1 MQGLNLDSSR
11 WTLFNNVIVIALSLY
26 SFATQNYKMDDSSFF
41 QSLMVELLAPIQQGT
56 TSIQDTISNSVEHYI
71 KIVNTSKE
79 NVELKKTIA
88 TLENK
93 IFSLNEVQKENNR
106 LKQLLEFGKVIP
118 KKKVLAQVISWDAS
132 SEFRVLRINKGSSDG
147 LKVLAPVIT
156 MTGLVGY
163 VYRISPNYSDILT
176 ILDQNNRVDAIVA
189 KSRTHGIVEGHT
201 GLKCKMKYVARTEE
215 LQEGDT
221 IITAGLGEIYPK
233 GIKVGHV
240 EKIDKENMGITQR
253 VEVKPSVDFQR
264 LEEVVVLI
272 EGVSGVDYQEP
283 ENQSLEENMSKE
295 LPKNSEAKKKKAE
308 GP

>member
-11 WTLFNNVIVIALSLY
+11 WTLFNNIIVIIISLY
-26 SFATQNYKMDDSSFF
+26 SFAMQNYKLDDSSFF
-41 QSLMVELLAPIQQGT
+41 QGLIVEVLAPIQKGT
-56 TSIQDTISNSVEHYI
+56 TSIQGTVSNTIEHYI

-79 NVELKKTIA
+79 NVELKKTIS

-132 SEFRVLRINKGSSDG
+132 NDFKVLRINKGSSDG

-163 VYRISPNYSDILT
+163 VFRLSPNYSDILT
-176 ILDQNNRVDAIVA
+176 ILDQNNRVDSIVA
-189 KSRTHGIVEGHT
+189 KSRTHGIVEGST
-201 GLKCKMKYVARTEE
+201 GLKCKMKYVARTDE
-215 LQEGDT
+215 LNEGDT
-221 IITAGLGEIYPK
+221 VITAGLGEIYPK
-233 GIKVGHV
+233 GIKIGHV
-240 EKIDKENMGITQR
+240 SRIDKENIGITQR
-253 VEVKPSVDFQR
+253 VEIQPSVDFQR

-272 EGVSGVDYQEP
+272 EGISGVDYQEI
-283 ENQSLEENMSKE
+283 ETESENMSTETIEEDKKE
-295 LPKNSEAKKKKAE
+295 KESL
-308 GP
+308 